1 MNNFRLL
8 HSLPSEWF
16 EYKNNKWY
24 AKTHLGNSADEK
36 ELQHL
41 KKYDRADLIHFSLI
55 NDEFIPISIYDE
67 HQNGVAVMKEFYSKL
82 GINYLDYYPVFLN
95 GINYPCTPDD
105 VTKLK
110 NIFQRLKQ
118 NEYNLT
124 NTFVYI
130 GYLTNDLT
138 IEKITVEDFLN
149 NNFKTEV
156 IKKPLTKVGEEI
168 IRAFEQFRDCFNVR
182 KYGKYSCSLLRD
194 KINLLY
200 KLLKKHNLTNQN
212 EYDNV
217 IEKIDLYDDDEINEQ
232 QLMEALFSFNGFRN
246 IIHNRIR
253 EKIDDN
259 DFIKLVGNPE
269 MLNNIME
276 CM

>member
-1 MNNFRLL
+1 MNNFHLL

-41 KKYDRADLIHFSLI
+41 KKYDIADLIHFSLI
-55 NDEFIPISIYDE
+55 NDEFIPISVYDE

-82 GINYLDYYPVFLN
+82 GVNYLDYYPVFLN

-105 VTKLK
+105 VIKLK

-118 NEYNLT
+118 NEYDLT

-138 IEKITVEDFLN
+138 IEKITVEDFLLDN
-149 NNFKTEV
+149 YKTEI
-156 IKKPLTKVGEEI
+156 IKKPLTKVGEDI
-168 IRAFEQFRDCFNVR
+168 IRVFEQFRDCFNIR
-182 KYGKYSCSLLRD
+182 NFGKYSATNLKE
-194 KINLLY
+194 KIKNIHN
-200 KLLKKHNLTNQN
+200 LLKKYDLTNKN
-212 EYDNV
+212 EYDLIN
-217 IEKIDLYDDDEINEQ
+217 EKIDLYDNDMINEQ
-232 QLMEALFSFNGFRN
+232 NLMEALFGFNGYRN

-253 EKIDDN
+253 EKIDN
-259 DFIKLVGNPE
+259 EQFIKLVGNPE